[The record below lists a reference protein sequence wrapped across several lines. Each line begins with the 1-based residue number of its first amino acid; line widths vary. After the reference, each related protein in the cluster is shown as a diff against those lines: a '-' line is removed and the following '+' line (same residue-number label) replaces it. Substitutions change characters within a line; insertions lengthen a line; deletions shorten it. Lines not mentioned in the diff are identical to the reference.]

1 MLFSEREVP
10 IVDAKRE
17 NQDHGLGRGPRGGD
31 RSTLL
36 NQFINKTMTESDPFH
51 ELDGKKCRDPKSK
64 SIGACFKTREMKT
77 SGNIFQVVK
86 KKSSYRTK
94 KGSQKRRV
102 LTVEVFLVEKVES

>member
-1 MLFSEREVP
+1 MPSERIKTTE
-10 IVDAKRE
+10 
-17 NQDHGLGRGPRGGD
+17 LGREPRGGD

-77 SGNIFQVVK
+77 SGNIFQVV
-86 KKSSYRTK
+86 TK
-94 KGSQKRRV
+94 KRV
-102 LTVEVFLVEKVES
+102 ATELKGEVRNDGC